1 MTTPADFISNF
12 SNDRL
17 TIIAQALLDE
27 CYTTDEDLQSPYDT
41 SYGRGTTRFDRQRSR
56 LLQMPL
62 EHRWLNITNAG
73 FDLVMNVD
81 GAPFRFLS
89 DDPSAPR
96 KHFATSPSSDP
107 EIIQMEKFL
116 KNAQAELSIVQTE
129 PKEPIAWRFF
139 IISGE
144 DADAN
149 REYDIKFI
157 GFDRH
162 HKVACVWSL
171 SDYSTTG
178 YVAPIDGNIA
188 PSVPTPPARTT
199 LPREEKK
206 ANKAD
211 DRE

>member
-1 MTTPADFISNF
+1 MTTPADYISNF

-62 EHRWLNITNAG
+62 EHKWLSTTNAG
-73 FDLVMNVD
+73 FD
-81 GAPFRFLS
+81 
-89 DDPSAPR
+89 
-96 KHFATSPSSDP
+96 
-107 EIIQMEKFL
+107 
-116 KNAQAELSIVQTE
+116 
-129 PKEPIAWRFF
+129 FF

-157 GFDRH
+157 GFDKY
-162 HKVACVWSL
+162 HKISCVWSL
-171 SDYSTTG
+171 SDHSTTG
-178 YVAPIDGNIA
+178 YVAPVNGNIA
-188 PSVPTPPARTT
+188 PSIPTPPARTT
-199 LPREEKK
+199 LPSEEKK
-206 ANKAD
+206 AKKAD